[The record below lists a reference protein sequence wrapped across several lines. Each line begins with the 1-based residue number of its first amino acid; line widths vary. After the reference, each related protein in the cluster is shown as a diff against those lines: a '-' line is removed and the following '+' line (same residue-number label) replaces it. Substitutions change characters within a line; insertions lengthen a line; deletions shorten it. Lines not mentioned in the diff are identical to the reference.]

1 MLEDVY
7 KKGPLKY
14 PETFQCDNGSEF
26 KGDVTKLLEKHN
38 VKINRA
44 TTKYHHRFT
53 AFVERMNKTLAER
66 LFKIQDAQE
75 VNDPKK
81 DSKTWVK
88 HLQNIIKNMNSEITV
103 MIKTET

>member
-1 MLEDVY
+1 M
-7 KKGPLKY
+7 
-14 PETFQCDNGSEF
+14 
-26 KGDVTKLLEKHN
+26 EKHN
-38 VKINRA
+38 VKINRD

-75 VNDPKK
+75 LNDPKN

-88 HLQNIIKNMNSEITV
+88 HLQNIIKKMNSEITA
-103 MIKTET
+103 MIKMKPKDAVKIDHVE

>member
-1 MLEDVY
+1 MLLDIY

-26 KGDVTKLLEKHN
+26 KGEVTKLLEKHN

-44 TTKYHHRFT
+44 TTKYWHWFT
-53 AFVERMNKTLAER
+53 AFVERMNKTLAEI

-75 VNDPKK
+75 LNNPKK

-88 HLQNIIKNMNSEITV
+88 HLQNSLKKNE
-103 MIKTET
+103 